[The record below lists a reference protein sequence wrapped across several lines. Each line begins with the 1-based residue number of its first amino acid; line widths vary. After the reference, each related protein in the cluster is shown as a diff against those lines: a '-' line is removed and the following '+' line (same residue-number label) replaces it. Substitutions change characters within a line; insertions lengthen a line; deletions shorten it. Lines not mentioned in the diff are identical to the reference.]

1 MANLNVVEKVIVLEA
16 VEMFRDMSPRQLA
29 RIAAIAKEVRFAPG
43 EFILDPAQH
52 RNGFHVIVDGTA
64 ELRHGDEPVSKVGSG
79 HVLGMWSIFEDT
91 DPMHIT
97 AKALENTR
105 VLQINEE
112 DFFELLSDD
121 VDMTSTMFSSL
132 VKRLRAAKPGAVAE
146 AAHG

>member
-16 VEMFRDMSPRQLA
+16 VEMFQGMSPRQLA

-43 EFILDPAQH
+43 EIILDPTQH
-52 RNGFHVIVDGTA
+52 RNGLHVIVAGAT
-64 ELRHGDEPVSKVGSG
+64 ELRHGNEPVSKVGNG
-79 HVLGMWSIFEDT
+79 HVLGMWSIFGDT

-97 AKALENTR
+97 AKALEQTL

-112 DFFELLSDD
+112 DFFELLTDD

-132 VKRLRAAKPGAVAE
+132 LKRVRAANPGAGAEVAHE
-146 AAHG
+146 

>member
-1 MANLNVVEKVIVLEA
+1 MAILNVVEKVIVLEA
-16 VEMFRDMSPRQLA
+16 VEMFQGMPPRQLA
-29 RIAAIAKEVRFAPG
+29 RIAAIAKEIRFAPG

-52 RNGFHVIVDGTA
+52 RSGLHVIVDGAA
-64 ELRHGDEPVSKVGSG
+64 ELRHGNEPVSKVGNG

-97 AKALENTR
+97 AMALEQTQ

-121 VDMTSTMFSSL
+121 VDITSTMFSSL
-132 VKRLRAAKPGAVAE
+132 VKRLRAVSPGAGAE
-146 AAHG
+146 VPHG

>member
-16 VEMFRDMSPRQLA
+16 VEMFQGMSPRQLA
-29 RIAAIAKEVRFAPG
+29 RVSAIAKEVRFAAG

-52 RNGFHVIVDGTA
+52 RNGLHVIVDGTA
-64 ELRHGDEPVSKVGSG
+64 ELRHGNEPVSKVGKG

-97 AKALENTR
+97 AKALEDTL
-105 VLQINEE
+105 VLQINQE

-121 VDMTSTMFSSL
+121 VDMTSAMFSTL
-132 VKRLRAAKPGAVAE
+132 VKRLRVANLAAGVT
-146 AAHG
+146 HG